1 MADIL
6 KTYQKRLTNLTHRNK
21 SLLLLSLSQRN
32 FLDLHQLDF
41 LNNKPSF
48 SIIENLIK
56 GITKTQLCPQIDSR
70 DKFANQVSPILKN
83 IQRTDRF
90 IQEENGAKN
99 LFVGYPIV
107 EGKLLNDT
115 LIRCPLLFF
124 PVEITLENNHWYL
137 KLRENESIGFNKT
150 FLLAYNFF
158 NKIQFSEDF
167 LDQDFEDEQWTKI
180 RKDSRL
186 FRTEL
191 YKYLETNNL
200 EIHFNTENFTDT
212 LHHFTKQSKSE
223 FDLFHQTG
231 KLKLQPQAVLGIF
244 PQADSY
250 LAPDY
255 DLLLNQT
262 KDTANRLTGGL
273 YGLLPSLFNPL
284 PCGGGAYIAG
294 VGQVYP
300 YPLDASQ
307 EKALQV
313 IKNGQSIVVQGP
325 PGTGKSQLICNL
337 IADSIAN
344 GKTVLVVCQKKAA
357 LDVVY
362 QRLSEKQVQ
371 NFTALVHDFQHDRK
385 NIYTQLNQ
393 QIEKVHE
400 KAEQKISLEALYY
413 EEKFIQLNRQIE
425 QHIRQLE
432 EFKTALF
439 DTSRCGLSIKELYL
453 TSDKNAL
460 HIAIPKIENLGKGFR
475 FDEFYHDFLQ
485 KLDLYEK
492 YAEKLEKP
500 DYQWLKRL
508 SFANFEGKDLM
519 KIKQVIK
526 EIESSIS
533 PLSSGD
539 EQTPS
544 SLSASSL
551 TTPNHAE
558 IFCKQWK
565 NLSKVIEQLKNPDI
579 FKFFQICLKYDKN
592 NLTWLNEMEK
602 KMSQVLRKN
611 ALEIYLDNS
620 ELDFY
625 KKELE
630 RYQQLQSSFFQ
641 KLKYTFSKEYKLL
654 KSLAKKNQLKL
665 KSKEI
670 NTLLQK
676 INNRIHLEE
685 LRNELIV
692 GESKIDGSLEELES
706 RVLLNDWIL
715 SIPQSLEKEDFKNW
729 FSYYKK
735 GIKFYEQVQKIL
747 VKLKENSNYNRADLR
762 SGDYNYFDMPSF
774 IKKLLLSD
782 CQTLDTEIKKFA
794 KNCLTL
800 FEKYK
805 FWQKYLTKIQIAT
818 LWEKPYLAE
827 EWIAVLQEDFE
838 LLCEFDEL
846 KTTLTA
852 QQAKTIEKL
861 MLFVRTQTKAEKLV
875 ARVSNSSSSHVQ
887 SDLESQ
893 TPINKASQPPRS
905 FGEGQGMRL
914 SKIFDNSLRL
924 AWIEHIE
931 KQHPILKSVSTPKF
945 EQIEKNLQKAI
956 AEKEKISEEILL
968 VRAYESACKELEY
981 NRLRNI
987 TSYRELKH
995 QVSKKRHV
1003 WALRKLIA
1011 HFKDEVFKLIP
1022 CWLCSPETVSAI
1034 FSMEAQLFDLVIFD
1048 ESSQCFAE
1056 KGIPAMYRGKQVV
1069 IVGDD
1074 KQLAPNDLYQI
1085 RWDED
1090 LDSDDSNV
1098 ALETESLLDLGKQY
1112 LLITSL
1118 TGHYRSKSLD
1128 LIDFSNQYFYNN
1140 KLKLLPDYQEFTK
1153 EEPAITYLKVDGLWE
1168 KNTNLIEAQ
1177 EVVKVI
1183 KQFLEKDKN
1192 DLGVITFNYKQQLL
1206 IQDLLEE
1213 EKIALPPSL
1222 FIKNIENVQGDE
1234 RDIIIFST
1242 TYAPNS
1248 RGQLRMQFGSLNL
1261 VGGENRM
1268 NVAVTRAREKI
1279 VVVSSIFPHQLNVED
1294 LTNEGVKVLKKYLE
1308 YALEVSQ
1315 GKYKPNLPPKP
1326 KQNLDWFL
1334 KEKIKL
1340 FVSTQATKVRSNQTL
1355 EISEQVPFADL
1366 AIKTLPKLKLI
1377 LTDDNLYYEAL
1388 SIKESHVY
1396 LPRLFQKKGW
1406 TFEQVYSRN
1415 WWNNREYILQEFL
1428 FL

>member
-1 MADIL
+1 MRANSCKFVQSVADIL

-48 SIIENLIK
+48 AIIENLIK
-56 GITKTQLCPQIDSR
+56 GMSKTLLCPQVDSR

-124 PVEITLENNHWYL
+124 PIEITLENSHWYL
-137 KLRENESIGFNKT
+137 KLRENESISFNKT

-200 EIHFNTENFTDT
+200 EVHFNTENFTDS
-212 LHHFTKQSKSE
+212 LHYFTKQSKSE

-244 PQADSY
+244 PQAESY

-255 DLLLNQT
+255 DFLLNT
-262 KDTANRLTGGL
+262 PDESEFLTRI
-273 YGLLPSLFNPL
+273 LPFSAPPLNPL
-284 PCGGGAYIAG
+284 PFGEGAGGGAYVAG
-294 VGQVYP
+294 MAQVYP

-307 EKALQV
+307 EKALQA

-371 NFTALVHDFQHDRK
+371 NFTALVHDFQYDRK

-400 KAEQKISLEALYY
+400 KAEQKVSLEALHY

-425 QHIRQLE
+425 QIIRQLE

-439 DTSRCGLSIKELYL
+439 DTSECGLSVKELYL
-453 TSDKNAL
+453 TSDKNAP
-460 HIAIPKIENLGKGFR
+460 HIALPNVQNLKKGFR
-475 FDEFYHDFLQ
+475 FDEHYQDFLQ

-500 DYQWLKRL
+500 DYQWLNRH
-508 SFANFEGKDLM
+508 SFANFEGKDLA

-526 EIESSIS
+526 EIEISIS
-533 PLSSGD
+533 PLSSG
-539 EQTPS
+539 EGKTGGLPPSLLSTP
-544 SLSASSL
+544 LL
-551 TTPNHAE
+551 LPPNHAE

-579 FKFFQICLKYDKN
+579 FKFFQVCLKYDKN
-592 NLTWLNEMEK
+592 NLTWLNEMEN
-602 KMSQVLRKN
+602 KMSQILRKN
-611 ALEIYLDNS
+611 TLEIHLANS
-620 ELDFY
+620 ELSFY

-630 RYQQLQSSFFQ
+630 KYQQLQTSFFK
-641 KLKYTFSKEYKLL
+641 KLKYVFSKEYKLL
-654 KSLAKKNQLKL
+654 KSLVKKNQLKL
-665 KSKEI
+665 KGKGTD
-670 NTLLQK
+670 TLLQK
-676 INNRIHLEE
+676 INNRIHFEE
-685 LRNELIV
+685 LRNELIA
-692 GESKIDGSLEELES
+692 GESFIDSSLEELES
-706 RVLLNDWIL
+706 RALLNDWVL
-715 SIPQSLEKEDFKNW
+715 DIPQSLEKEDFKLW
-729 FSYYKK
+729 FSNYKK
-735 GIKFYEQVQKIL
+735 GIKLYEQAKKIL
-747 VKLKENSNYNRADLR
+747 DTLKVNSKHQNTPSDNTNA
-762 SGDYNYFDMPSF
+762 FDMSSF
-774 IKKLLLSD
+774 IKNLLLSD
-782 CQTLDTEIKKFA
+782 AQTLDKEIKKFA
-794 KNCLTL
+794 ESCLAL

-805 FWQKYLTKIQIAT
+805 FWQKYLTKKQITT
-818 LWEKPYLAE
+818 LWEKPYLAK

-838 LLCEFDEL
+838 LLCEFDQL
-846 KTTLTA
+846 KASMTE
-852 QQAKTIEKL
+852 QQLQVIK
-861 MLFVRTQTKAEKLV
+861 KLV
-875 ARVSNSSSSHVQ
+875 VRVSNSSSNHIQ
-887 SDLESQ
+887 SDLESR
-893 TPINKASQPPRS
+893 TPISKTSQQPLS
-905 FGEGQGMRL
+905 LGVEL

-945 EQIEKNLQKAI
+945 GQIEKNLQNAI
-956 AEKEKISEEILL
+956 AEKEKISEQILL

-981 NRLRNI
+981 NRLRNL

-1011 HFKDEVFKLIP
+1011 HFKEEIFKLIP

-1048 ESSQCFAE
+1048 EASQCFAE

-1085 RWDED
+1085 RWEED

-1177 EVVKVI
+1177 EVVKII
-1183 KQFLEKDKN
+1183 KQFLGKDKN
-1192 DLGVITFNYKQQLL
+1192 DIGVITFNYKQQLL

-1294 LTNEGVKVLKKYLE
+1294 LTNEGAKVLKKYLE

-1315 GKYKPNLPPKP
+1315 GKYKPTLPPKP

-1406 TFEQVYSRN
+1406 DFEQVYSRN
-1415 WWNNREYILQEFL
+1415 WWNNRESILQEFL
-1428 FL
+1428 LL

>member
-21 SLLLLSLSQRN
+21 SLLLLSLSRRN

-56 GITKTQLCPQIDSR
+56 GISKTQLCPQIDSR
-70 DKFANQVSPILKN
+70 DKFTNQVSPILKN
-83 IQRTDRF
+83 IQRADRF

-186 FRTEL
+186 FRTEF
-191 YKYLETNNL
+191 YKYLEINSL

-212 LHHFTKQSKSE
+212 LCYFTKQSKSE

-255 DLLLNQT
+255 NFLLNTPEESKFLTRILPFSALSINPTQERKKEEGGT
-262 KDTANRLTGGL
+262 KTPLSSVF
-273 YGLLPSLFNPL
+273 LLPNPNS
-284 PCGGGAYIAG
+284 
-294 VGQVYP
+294 VYP

-307 EKALQV
+307 EKALQA
-313 IKNGQSIVVQGP
+313 IKNGQSIVIQGP

-344 GKTVLVVCQKKAA
+344 KKTVLVVCQKKAA

-371 NFTALVHDFQHDRK
+371 NFIALVHDFQHDRK

-400 KAEQKISLEALYY
+400 KAEQKISLEALHY
-413 EEKFIQLNRQIE
+413 EEKFIQLNRQIQ

-439 DTSRCGLSIKELYL
+439 DSSECGLSIKELYL
-453 TSDKNAL
+453 TSDKNAP
-460 HIAIPKIENLGKGFR
+460 HISLTKVEDLGKGFI
-475 FDEFYHDFLQ
+475 FDDAYHDFIQ

-492 YAEKLEKP
+492 YAGKLEKP
-500 DYQWLKRL
+500 DYQWLKRV

-526 EIESSIS
+526 EIEHCFSNIS
-533 PLSSGD
+533 FEYAVHTEKLQERQIFPH
-539 EQTPS
+539 
-544 SLSASSL
+544 
-551 TTPNHAE
+551 HAE

-565 NLSKVIEQLKNPDI
+565 NLSTLIEQLKNPDI

-592 NLTWLNEMEK
+592 NLAWLNEMENK
-602 KMSQVLRKN
+602 ISQMLRKN
-611 ALEIYLDNS
+611 TLEIHLDNS
-620 ELDFY
+620 ELSFY
-625 KKELE
+625 KRELE
-630 RYQQLQSSFFQ
+630 RYQQLQSSFFK
-641 KLKYTFSKEYKLL
+641 KLKYTFSKEYNLL
-654 KSLAKKNQLKL
+654 KFLAKKNQVKL
-665 KSKEI
+665 QNKGADI
-670 NTLLQK
+670 LLQK
-676 INNRIHLEE
+676 INNRIHFEE
-685 LRNELIV
+685 LRKELII
-692 GESKIDGSLEELES
+692 GESTIDNSLEELES
-706 RVLLNDWIL
+706 RILLNDWIVD
-715 SIPQSLEKEDFKNW
+715 IPQSLEKEDFKKW
-729 FSYYKK
+729 FSNYKK
-735 GIKFYEQVQKIL
+735 GIKLYEQAQKIL
-747 VKLKENSNYNRADLR
+747 ARLKENNNRTGFSKNRAREVLSDL
-762 SGDYNYFDMPSF
+762 SSPVFEMSSL
-774 IKKLLLSD
+774 IKNLLLSD
-782 CQTLDTEIKKFA
+782 AQTLKTGIKKLA
-794 KNCLTL
+794 ENCLTL
-800 FEKYK
+800 SEKYK
-805 FWQKYLTKIQIAT
+805 SWQKYLTKIQIAH

-827 EWIAVLQEDFE
+827 EWIAVLQQDFE
-838 LLCEFDEL
+838 LLCEFDQL
-846 KTTLTA
+846 KASMTE
-852 QQAKTIEKL
+852 QQLKVIKKL
-861 MLFVRTQTKAEKLV
+861 GT
-875 ARVSNSSSSHVQ
+875 RVSNSNGQHTQ
-887 SDLESQ
+887 PDLESR
-893 TPINKASQPPRS
+893 TT
-905 FGEGQGMRL
+905 M

-945 EQIEKNLQKAI
+945 EQIEKNLQKAV
-956 AEKEKISEEILL
+956 AEKERISEEILL

-1011 HFKDEVFKLIP
+1011 HFKEEIFKLIP

-1034 FSMEAQLFDLVIFD
+1034 FCMEAQLFDLVIFD
-1048 ESSQCFAE
+1048 EASQCFAE

-1085 RWDED
+1085 RWEED

-1112 LLITSL
+1112 LPITSL

-1140 KLKLLPDYQEFTK
+1140 KLKLLPDYHEFIK
-1153 EEPAITYLKVDGLWE
+1153 GESAITYLKVDGIWE

-1183 KQFLEKDKN
+1183 KQFLEKNKN
-1192 DLGVITFNYKQQLL
+1192 DIGVITFNYKQQLL

-1213 EKIALPPSL
+1213 EEIALPQSL

-1248 RGQLRMQFGSLNL
+1248 RGQWRMQFGSLNL

-1279 VVVSSIFPHQLNVED
+1279 VVVSSIFPHQLHVED
-1294 LTNEGVKVLKKYLE
+1294 LTNEGAKVLKKYLE

-1315 GKYKPNLPPKP
+1315 GKYKPTLPTKP
-1326 KQNLDWFL
+1326 KQNLDWYL
-1334 KEKIKL
+1334 KEKIKS
-1340 FVSTQATKVRSNQTL
+1340 FVASQTKAELSDLQGFENLAQ
-1355 EISEQVPFADL
+1355 EIPFADL

-1406 TFEQVYSRN
+1406 DFQQVYSRN
-1415 WWNNREYILQEFL
+1415 WWNNRQHILQKFL
-1428 FL
+1428 LS

>member
-48 SIIENLIK
+48 TIIENLIK
-56 GITKTQLCPQIDSR
+56 GMSKTLLCPQVDSR

-137 KLRENESIGFNKT
+137 KLRENESMSFNKT

-200 EIHFNTENFTDT
+200 EVHFNTENFTDS
-212 LHHFTKQSKSE
+212 LHYFTKQSKSE

-255 DLLLNQT
+255 DFLLNT
-262 KDTANRLTGGL
+262 PEDSKFLTRI
-273 YGLLPSLFNPL
+273 LPFSAPPLNPL
-284 PCGGGAYIAG
+284 LYREGAGGGQ
-294 VGQVYP
+294 GQVYP

-307 EKALQV
+307 EKALQA

-371 NFTALVHDFQHDRK
+371 NFAALVHDFQYDRK

-400 KAEQKISLEALYY
+400 KAEQKISLEALHY

-432 EFKTALF
+432 GFKTALF
-439 DTSRCGLSIKELYL
+439 DTSECGLSVKELYL
-453 TSDKNAL
+453 TSDKNAP
-460 HIAIPKIENLGKGFR
+460 HISLTKVEDLGKGFR
-475 FDEFYHDFLQ
+475 FDDTYYDFIQ

-492 YAEKLEKP
+492 YTEKLEKP
-500 DYQWLKRL
+500 DYQWLNRL
-508 SFANFEGKDLM
+508 SFANLEGKDLM

-526 EIESSIS
+526 EIEISIP
-533 PLSSGD
+533 PLSSG
-539 EQTPS
+539 EGKGVAQTPLSLSVS
-544 SLSASSL
+544 SLSP
-551 TTPNHAE
+551 PNHAE

-565 NLSKVIEQLKNPDI
+565 NLSKVIEQLKNPNI
-579 FKFFQICLKYDKN
+579 FKLFQVCLKYDKN

-602 KMSQVLRKN
+602 KMSQMLKKN
-611 ALEIYLDNS
+611 TLEIHLANS
-620 ELDFY
+620 ELSFY

-630 RYQQLQSSFFQ
+630 KYQQLQSSFFK
-641 KLKYTFSKEYKLL
+641 KLKYVFSKEYKLL
-654 KSLAKKNQLKL
+654 KTLAKKNKLKL
-665 KSKEI
+665 KGKGTD
-670 NTLLQK
+670 TLLQK
-676 INNRIHLEE
+676 INNRIHFEE
-685 LRNELIV
+685 LRNELIA
-692 GESKIDGSLEELES
+692 GESTIDGSLEELES
-706 RVLLNDWIL
+706 RVLLNDWVL
-715 SIPQSLEKEDFKNW
+715 DIPQSLEKEDFKLW
-729 FSYYKK
+729 FSNYKK
-735 GIKFYEQVQKIL
+735 GIKLYEQAKKIL
-747 VKLKENSNYNRADLR
+747 DTLKVNPNHQNTPSENVNI
-762 SGDYNYFDMPSF
+762 FDMSSF
-774 IKKLLLSD
+774 IKNLLLSD
-782 CQTLDTEIKKFA
+782 AQTLNTEIKKFA
-794 KNCLTL
+794 ESCLVL

-805 FWQKYLTKIQIAT
+805 YWQKYLTKKQITT

-827 EWIAVLQEDFE
+827 EWVAVLQEDFE
-838 LLCEFDEL
+838 LLCEFDQL
-846 KTTLTA
+846 KASMTEQQLKVIGKLKKIIDENTKNSESN
-852 QQAKTIEKL
+852 QQAL
-861 MLFVRTQTKAEKLV
+861 SL
-875 ARVSNSSSSHVQ
+875 
-887 SDLESQ
+887 
-893 TPINKASQPPRS
+893 
-905 FGEGQGMRL
+905 GGGL
-914 SKIFDNSLRL
+914 SKILDNSLRI

-945 EQIEKNLQKAI
+945 GQIEKNLQKAI
-956 AEKEKISEEILL
+956 AEKEKISEQILL
-968 VRAYESACKELEY
+968 VRVHESACKELEY
-981 NRLRNI
+981 NRLRNL

-1011 HFKDEVFKLIP
+1011 HFKEEIFKLIP

-1034 FSMEAQLFDLVIFD
+1034 FSMDAQLFDLVIFD
-1048 ESSQCFAE
+1048 EASQCFAE

-1085 RWDED
+1085 RWEED
-1090 LDSDDSNV
+1090 PDSDDNNV

-1112 LLITSL
+1112 FPITSL
-1118 TGHYRSKSLD
+1118 IGHYRSKSLD

-1140 KLKLLPDYQEFTK
+1140 KLKLLPDYHEFIK
-1153 EEPAITYLKVDGLWE
+1153 GEPSITYLKVEGLWE

-1177 EVVKVI
+1177 EVVKII

-1192 DLGVITFNYKQQLL
+1192 DIGVITFNYKQQLL

-1294 LTNEGVKVLKKYLE
+1294 LTNEGAKVLKKYLE

-1315 GKYKPNLPPKP
+1315 GKYKPTLPTKP

-1340 FVSTQATKVRSNQTL
+1340 FVSTQTTTVRSSQTL
-1355 EISEQVPFADL
+1355 EISEQIPFADL

-1406 TFEQVYSRN
+1406 DFEQVYSRN
-1415 WWNNREYILQEFL
+1415 WWNNRESILQEFL
-1428 FL
+1428 LL